1 MEPSFYF
8 VRDSTRF
15 SELPRPPPNPP
26 QYKLGVQKHARI
38 QRGVTGGPDPLK
50 NHKKIDFLEILE
62 NSQSYEVVRALRDK
76 K

>member
-15 SELPRPPPNPP
+15 SELPRPHPTPP

-38 QRGVTGGPDPLK
+38 QRGGGGGGEGGPDPLQK
-50 NHKKIDFLEILE
+50 
-62 NSQSYEVVRALRDK
+62 SQKYRFS
-76 K
+76 